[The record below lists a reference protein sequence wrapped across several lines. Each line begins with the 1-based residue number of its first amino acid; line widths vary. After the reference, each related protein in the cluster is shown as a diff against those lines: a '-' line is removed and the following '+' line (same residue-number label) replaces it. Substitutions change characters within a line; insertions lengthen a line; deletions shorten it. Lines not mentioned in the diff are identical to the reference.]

1 MAKGNK
7 AQLSGGRELSY
18 VTQKDALFGSLIQR
32 IITSINTLGANTAVS
47 PTGKLPA
54 PAPIDSITV
63 QGQMDPDTNTL
74 TVPSEHLHW
83 TLTHNPAVQKGIQ
96 YLTEIDTDPSFPQPH
111 VIDHGCSRSGFVSL
125 PATMDG
131 TQPQAYYMRSYP
143 QYHGSDP
150 APRTTLGGQNGATKI
165 ILTPPTGAGGHALL
179 PSKGSGTAS
188 PTGQQGGKGLGTVLN
203 RPSPGP
209 LRNLA
214 QSRLRGTK

>member
-18 VTQKDALFGSLIQR
+18 LTQKDALFGSLMQR

-47 PTGKLPA
+47 PTGKLAA
-54 PAPIDSITV
+54 PAPIDSISV
-63 QGQMDPDTNTL
+63 QGAMDNDTNTI

-83 TLTHNPAVQKGIQ
+83 TMTHNPAVQKGIQ
-96 YLTEIDTDPSFPQPH
+96 YISEIDTDPNFPQPH

-125 PATMDG
+125 PANDG
-131 TQPQAYYMRSYP
+131 DNPNTYYLRSYP

-150 APRTTLGGQNGATKI
+150 APRTTLGGRDGATKI
-165 ILTPPTGAGGHALL
+165 VLTAAGAGHTLL

-188 PTGQQGGKGLGTVLN
+188 PTGQQGGKGLGTVLQ
-203 RPSPGP
+203 RPAPGP
-209 LRNLA
+209 KRNLA
-214 QSRLRGTK
+214 TSTGSKK